1 MKRLCSLA
9 IATLILA
16 ACSRID
22 DQPFRLREGIW
33 ERTSLK
39 IDGAEV
45 DLGDTWQTLRIND
58 IGVSESSDQGMLCDS
73 EYYYPNNPTPAC
85 EPFVYST
92 FAKKDSMLFVY
103 DSGKEERFGFKKE
116 SKKITLSTKTTEA
129 TYELQSE

>member
-9 IATLILA
+9 IVALILA

-22 DQPFRLREGIW
+22 DQPFRLNEGIW

-45 DLGDTWQTLRIND
+45 DLGDTWQTLRINEV
-58 IGVSESSDQGMLCDS
+58 GVTESSDEGKICDS
-73 EYYYPNNPTPAC
+73 EYFYPNSPTPAC
-85 EPFVYST
+85 EAFVYST

-103 DSGKEERFGFKKE
+103 DSGKEERLGFKK
-116 SKKITLSTKTTEA
+116 KGKQITLSTQTTEA
-129 TYELQSE
+129 TYELQPE